1 MKEYSSGGT
10 CYICNEMPDL
20 ILLVPHLY
28 IESKVISQVLNPA
41 YADKTTAFLLAAMT
55 HYFKEHNRAP
65 CQSVHLLVNTSD
77 IKENCYSETEMRMAC
92 EHIAAL
98 SLEGGRVWRMWVW
111 KPRRVW
117 KMWVWKPR
125 VDDSVEQPRINGEW
139 QTVSKE
145 EISEVINQWK
155 DKINKRKG
163 GE

>member
-1 MKEYSSGGT
+1 
-10 CYICNEMPDL
+10 
-20 ILLVPHLY
+20 
-28 IESKVISQVLNPA
+28 
-41 YADKTTAFLLAAMT
+41 
-55 HYFKEHNRAP
+55 
-65 CQSVHLLVNTSD
+65 
-77 IKENCYSETEMRMAC
+77 MRMAC

-98 SLEGGRVWRMWVW
+98 SLEGGRVWR
-111 KPRRVW
+111 
-117 KMWVWKPR
+117 MWVWKPR